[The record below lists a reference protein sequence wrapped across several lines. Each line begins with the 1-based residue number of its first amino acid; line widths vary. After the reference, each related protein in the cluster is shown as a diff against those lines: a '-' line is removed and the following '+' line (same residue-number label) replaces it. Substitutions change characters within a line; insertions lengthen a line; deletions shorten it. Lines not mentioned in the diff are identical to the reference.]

1 MGTIWCCVVSMR
13 GPVLACLILFAGLVH
28 CQEST
33 ESSTDATTT
42 TTSSSTSTTEA
53 PVVIVKQVNEINEDG
68 SYTVGYEASDG
79 SFRLET
85 KDAEGNVEGKYG
97 FLDENG
103 EIKIVEYSANNSTG
117 FQSDLE
123 LEQVNA
129 LTEAEAAPQQADPAF
144 ELEKKRHEAVIAFQK
159 AVVEKQQQIAQK
171 NDASAQR
178 QNFANTRQGA
188 RRPVFNAANFNP
200 SRPASEQFNTG
211 NFNEDFRDFQQ
222 QQRPNQF
229 QAQFQQNQQFAQNPQ
244 QFQQNQQFAQN
255 PQQFQQPRQF
265 APQPQQPNPAFQFQ
279 QRPQVQQQQQFAP
292 QQQFAQQPQQFA
304 PQRPQQPAQVP
315 VSQLTREQ
323 IALEGFSRD
332 DDQDGQIDPLP
343 AHLLPQ
349 QQQPQF
355 APQQPQQPQQFAP
368 QQPQQQFFQQQQ
380 QQQFFQQPQQQQN
393 FAQNPQFFQQQQ
405 QPFRTPQPVGPS
417 PAQAQPQFSQQQLQQ
432 FLAQSQSQQ
441 RFQ

>member
-1 MGTIWCCVVSMR
+1 MGET
-13 GPVLACLILFAGLVH
+13 
-28 CQEST
+28 T
-33 ESSTDATTT
+33 ETSTDRDTETTEAPPATV
-42 TTSSSTSTTEA
+42 SSVPTSTTEA

-97 FLDENG
+97 FLDAEG

-123 LEQVNA
+123 LAQVNP

-159 AVVEKQQQIAQK
+159 AVVEKQQKIAQQ

-178 QNFANTRQGA
+178 QNFANSRQGA

-200 SRPASEQFNTG
+200 NRPASEQFNSG
-211 NFNEDFRDFQQ
+211 NFNQDFRDFQGQ
-222 QQRPNQF
+222 QQFQQF

-244 QFQQNQQFAQN
+244 QFQQNPQQFQQN
-255 PQQFQQPRQF
+255 PQQFQQSQPRQF
-265 APQPQQPNPAFQFQ
+265 A
-279 QRPQVQQQQQFAP
+279 
-292 QQQFAQQPQQFA
+292 
-304 PQRPQQPAQVP
+304 PQQPAQVP

-332 DDQDGQIDPLP
+332 DDQDGQIDPLH

-349 QQQPQF
+349 QQQQF
-355 APQQPQQPQQFAP
+355 VQQPQQPQQA
-368 QQPQQQFFQQQQ
+368 QFFHQQQQ
-380 QQQFFQQPQQQQN
+380 QQQ
-393 FAQNPQFFQQQQ
+393 A
-405 QPFRTPQPVGPS
+405 FRTPQPVGPS
-417 PAQAQPQFSQQQLQQ
+417 PVSQPQFTQQQLQQ
-432 FLAQSQSQQ
+432 LFSQSRSQ
-441 RFQ
+441 

>member
-1 MGTIWCCVVSMR
+1 MGNITLSLSNMR
-13 GPVLACLILFAGLVH
+13 GLSLACLVLLAGLVVA
-28 CQEST
+28 QDTT
-33 ESSTDATTT
+33 ESSTERDTAETTTQTPASPTTTISTTTTSTTSTTTPSPTTT
-42 TTSSSTSTTEA
+42 TTEH
-53 PVVIVKQVNEINEDG
+53 PVVILKQVNEINEDG

-79 SFRLET
+79 TFRLET

-117 FQSDLE
+117 FTSDLE
-123 LEQVNA
+123 LSQVNA
-129 LTEAEAAPQQADPAF
+129 LTEVEAAPQKADPAF

-159 AVVEKQQQIAQK
+159 AVVEKQQKIAQQ

-178 QNFANTRQGA
+178 QNFASARQGA

-211 NFNEDFRDFQQ
+211 NFQQDFRDFQQ
-222 QQRPNQF
+222 QQQQPNQF

-279 QRPQVQQQQQFAP
+279 QRPQQQQQFAP

-304 PQRPQQPAQVP
+304 PQRPQQPAQIP
-315 VSQLTREQ
+315 VAQLTREQ

-349 QQQPQF
+349 QQ
-355 APQQPQQPQQFAP
+355 PQQFAP
-368 QQPQQQFFQQQQ
+368 QQPQQPRQFFPQQ
-380 QQQFFQQPQQQQN
+380 QQQFFQQPQQQQQN

-405 QPFRTPQPVGPS
+405 QSFRPPQPVGPS
-417 PAQAQPQFSQQQLQQ
+417 PAQSRPQFT
-432 FLAQSQSQQ
+432 
-441 RFQ
+441 

>member
-1 MGTIWCCVVSMR
+1 MGTQLSLSNMR
-13 GPVLACLILFAGLVH
+13 GLSLACLILLAGLAVA
-28 CQEST
+28 QDTT
-33 ESSTDATTT
+33 ETTTERDAAETTTQTPAPTT
-42 TTSSSTSTTEA
+42 TTSSSSSTTTTEA

-68 SYTVGYEASDG
+68 SYTGGYEASDG

-103 EIKIVEYSANNSTG
+103 EIKIVEYGANNSTG

-123 LEQVNA
+123 LAQVNP
-129 LTEAEAAPQQADPAF
+129 LTDAEAVPQQADPAF

-211 NFNEDFRDFQQ
+211 NFNQDFRDFQQQ

-244 QFQQNQQFAQN
+244 QFQQNQQFAH
-255 PQQFQQPRQF
+255 
-265 APQPQQPNPAFQFQ
+265 QPQQPNPAFQFQ

-355 APQQPQQPQQFAP
+355 APPQPQQPQQFFP
-368 QQPQQQFFQQQQ
+368 QQ
-380 QQQFFQQPQQQQN
+380 QQQFFQQPQQQQQN
-393 FAQNPQFFQQQQ
+393 FAQSPQFFQQQQ
-405 QPFRTPQPVGPS
+405 QSFRTPQPVGPS
-417 PAQAQPQFSQQQLQQ
+417 PAQSQPQFTQQQLQQ